1 MAITRKIYTNSTV
14 EIAAN
19 DVALTG
25 GSASGQKLYAK
36 PDTVQNATYTLT
48 IPRADV
54 NAFGV
59 KGVVARPRL
68 EAESANI
75 EFSFIPEHV
84 SGTSTTS
91 QLEDAGGS
99 DTPENAAATAKL
111 SEMDIN
117 AMMHDTLANA
127 PKYVAVQV
135 QEVGQIVNALM
146 TSFSAD
152 ASVGALP
159 TMTLSFIG
167 AQAST
172 QHDFMDANATGAG
185 GSEAAT
191 GGSAAVALTV
201 VEPQHIFASG
211 APTGHGCV
219 QSLAWAWDIPVELVL
234 CLGGDPTTDGEALS
248 SPPGTASMTLEG
260 LQEVTDANAGSLVT
274 SGSNIGAYHFDI
286 GTGEIDSRSSN
297 MAVGELF
304 ATYNY
309 VIGSTADSCN
319 MK

>member
-1 MAITRKIYTNSTV
+1 MAISRKIYTNSTV
-14 EIAAN
+14 EIGAH

-25 GSASGQKLYAK
+25 GSAAGEKLYAK

-75 EFSFIPEHV
+75 EFSFIPEV
-84 SGTSTTS
+84 GSGTASDS
-91 QLEDAGGS
+91 QLEDAGGT
-99 DTPENAAATAKL
+99 DDPENDPATAKL

-117 AMMHDTLANA
+117 AMMHDTLANS

-152 ASVGALP
+152 ASVGAMP
-159 TMTLSFIG
+159 TMTLSFLG
-167 AQAST
+167 AQASGA
-172 QHDFMDANATGAG
+172 QHAFFNANATGAG
-185 GSEAAT
+185 SSEAAT
-191 GGSAAVALTV
+191 GGAAAVAISV
-201 VEPQHIFASG
+201 VEPQHVFASTP
-211 APTGHGCV
+211 AGHGCV

-234 CLGGDPTTDGEALS
+234 CLGGDPTSDGEALS

-260 LQEVTDANAGSLVT
+260 LQEVTDANALAIRST
-274 SGSNIGAYHFDI
+274 SNIGSYLFDI
-286 GTGEIDSRSSN
+286 GNGNIDSRSSN

-319 MK
+319 IK

>member
-14 EIAAN
+14 EIAGN
-19 DVALTG
+19 TTALSG
-25 GSASGQKLYAK
+25 GTDASEKLYAK

-75 EFSFIPEHV
+75 EFSFIPEYV
-84 SGTSTTS
+84 AGTSTDA

-99 DTPENAAATAKL
+99 DTPSNDPATAKL

-117 AMMHDTLANA
+117 AMMHDTLANS
-127 PKYVAVQV
+127 PVYVAVQV

-167 AQAST
+167 SQAST
-172 QHDFMDANATGAG
+172 QHSFFAANSAGAG
-185 GSEAAT
+185 GSESASGGGAA
-191 GGSAAVALTV
+191 AAITV
-201 VEPQHIFASG
+201 VEPQHVFATT
-211 APTGHGCV
+211 PTGHGCV

-234 CLGGDPTTDGEALS
+234 CLGGNPTTAGEALS

-260 LQEVTDANAGSLVT
+260 LAEVTDANKLT
-274 SGSNIGAYHFDI
+274 GSNIGAYHFDI
-286 GTGEIDSRSSN
+286 GNGEVDSRSSN

-309 VIGSTADSCN
+309 VVGSTADSCN